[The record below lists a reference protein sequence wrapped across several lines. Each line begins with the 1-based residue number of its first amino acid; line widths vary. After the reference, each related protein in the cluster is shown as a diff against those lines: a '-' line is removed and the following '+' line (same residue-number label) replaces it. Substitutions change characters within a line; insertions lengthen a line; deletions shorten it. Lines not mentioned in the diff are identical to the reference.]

1 MQPNLLEKR
10 TKWCVSVLEKRT
22 NNIIKEDGNILYAP
36 IYMTMFL
43 HHHPAVTPLIYHP
56 ELPKAKRTSV
66 MKTQD
71 IAKENKGEI
80 VIYQSEEGKAAID
93 VILQDETVW
102 VTQEQMVALFGK
114 AKSTISEH
122 LKHIFEEGEL
132 DQNSVVRFFRT
143 TAADGKSYNTTY
155 YNLDVVI
162 SVGYRV
168 HSVQGTR
175 FRQWATQRIHEYI
188 IKGYTL
194 DDERLKGNGGRYFR
208 ELLQRIRDIR
218 SSERNLYQQVTDIYA
233 TAVDYDPKAEITRQF
248 FATVQNKMH
257 YAAHQHTAAEVVY
270 DRVDNE
276 KPMLGMTNFKGNYIT
291 KDDVIIAKNYLTEI
305 ELQRLNLL
313 VSQFFDYAEL
323 QAMEQHPMTMQEWI
337 DELDRVLSNNRR
349 PLLEGSGSIS
359 HQQAQEKAEHEYA
372 VYRQREMNQLESDYD
387 RAIRQLSL
395 FGSANGL
402 LGGEGDSKG
411 E

>member
-1 MQPNLLEKR
+1 MQARVHFYYVFVGILSKIALLRADFFASVRKKRNLFAYIRKKLYLCTQFKY
-10 TKWCVSVLEKRT
+10 
-22 NNIIKEDGNILYAP
+22 IL
-36 IYMTMFL
+36 
-43 HHHPAVTPLIYHP
+43 
-56 ELPKAKRTSV
+56 

-71 IAKENKGEI
+71 LTNDTRGEI
-80 VIYQSEEGKAAID
+80 VIYQSEEGKVSID
-93 VILQDETVW
+93 VLFQDETVW
-102 VTQEQMVALFGK
+102 LPIEQMSILFGK
-114 AKSTISEH
+114 SRSTINEH
-122 LKHIFEEGEL
+122 ILNIYKEGEL
-132 DQNSVVRFFRT
+132 SE
-143 TAADGKSYNTTY
+143 ADTMRKIGISDFSTKPTNF

-168 HSVQGTR
+168 HSMQGTR

-291 KDDVIIAKNYLTEI
+291 KDDVTIAKNYLTEI

-359 HQQAQEKAEHEYA
+359 HQQAQEKAVHEYTI
-372 VYRQREMNQLESDYD
+372 YRQREMNQLESDYD
-387 RAIRQLSL
+387 RAVRQLSL
-395 FGSANGL
+395 FGSTNSL
-402 LGGEGDSKG
+402 LCEDDSLSDK
-411 E
+411 

>member
-1 MQPNLLEKR
+1 
-10 TKWCVSVLEKRT
+10 
-22 NNIIKEDGNILYAP
+22 
-36 IYMTMFL
+36 
-43 HHHPAVTPLIYHP
+43 
-56 ELPKAKRTSV
+56 

-71 IAKENKGEI
+71 LTNDTRGEI
-80 VIYQSEEGKAAID
+80 VIYQSEEGRVSVD
-93 VILQDETVW
+93 VLFQDETVW
-102 VTQEQMVALFGK
+102 LPIEQMSILFGK
-114 AKSTISEH
+114 SRSTINEH
-122 LKHIFEEGEL
+122 ILNIYKEGEL
-132 DQNSVVRFFRT
+132 SEADTVRKIGISDFSTKPTNF
-143 TAADGKSYNTTY
+143 

-291 KDDVIIAKNYLTEI
+291 KDDVIIAKNYLSEN

-349 PLLEGSGSIS
+349 PLLEGGGSIS

-372 VYRQREMNQLESDYD
+372 IYRQREMNQLESDYD

-395 FGSANGL
+395 FGSTNGL
-402 LGGEGDSKG
+402 LGEGDSHNEK
-411 E
+411 

>member
-1 MQPNLLEKR
+1 MN
-10 TKWCVSVLEKRT
+10 
-22 NNIIKEDGNILYAP
+22 
-36 IYMTMFL
+36 
-43 HHHPAVTPLIYHP
+43 
-56 ELPKAKRTSV
+56 
-66 MKTQD
+66 TQD
-71 IAKENKGEI
+71 LTKDTKGEI
-80 VIYQSEEGKAAID
+80 VIYQSEEGRVSVD
-93 VILQDETVW
+93 VLFQDETVW
-102 VTQEQMVALFGK
+102 LPIEQMSILFGK
-114 AKSTISEH
+114 SRSTINEH
-122 LKHIFEEGEL
+122 ILNIYKEGEL
-132 DQNSVVRFFRT
+132 SEADTVRKIGISDFSTKPTNF
-143 TAADGKSYNTTY
+143 

-291 KDDVIIAKNYLTEI
+291 KDDVTIAKNYLTEI

-359 HQQAQEKAEHEYA
+359 HQQAQEKAVHEYTI
-372 VYRQREMNQLESDYD
+372 YRQREMNQLESDYD

-395 FGSANGL
+395 FSGSTEQHS
-402 LGGEGDSKG
+402 GETSID
-411 E
+411 EE

>member
-1 MQPNLLEKR
+1 
-10 TKWCVSVLEKRT
+10 
-22 NNIIKEDGNILYAP
+22 
-36 IYMTMFL
+36 
-43 HHHPAVTPLIYHP
+43 
-56 ELPKAKRTSV
+56 

-71 IAKENKGEI
+71 LTNDTKGEI
-80 VIYQSEEGKAAID
+80 VIYQSDEGKAAID

-132 DQNSVVRFFRT
+132 DSNVVVRFFRT
-143 TAADGKSYNTTY
+143 TTQHGAIEGKMQSHEVAF

-291 KDDVIIAKNYLTEI
+291 KDDVIIAKNYLNEK
-305 ELQRLNLL
+305 ELTVLNLL

-337 DELDRVLSNNRR
+337 DELNRVLSNNRR
-349 PLLEGSGSIS
+349 PILTGSGSIS
-359 HQQAQEKAEHEYA
+359 HQQAQEKAEHEYTI
-372 VYRQREMNQLESDYD
+372 YRQREMNQLESDYD

-395 FGSANGL
+395 FSGSTEQL
-402 LGGEGDSKG
+402 SGETSKD
-411 E
+411 ED

>member
-1 MQPNLLEKR
+1 
-10 TKWCVSVLEKRT
+10 
-22 NNIIKEDGNILYAP
+22 
-36 IYMTMFL
+36 
-43 HHHPAVTPLIYHP
+43 
-56 ELPKAKRTSV
+56 

-71 IAKENKGEI
+71 LTNDTRGEI
-80 VIYQSEEGKAAID
+80 VIYQSEEGKVSID
-93 VILQDETVW
+93 VLFQDETVW
-102 VTQEQMVALFGK
+102 LPIEQMSILFGK
-114 AKSTISEH
+114 SRSTINEH
-122 LKHIFEEGEL
+122 ILNIYKEGEL
-132 DQNSVVRFFRT
+132 SE
-143 TAADGKSYNTTY
+143 ADTMRKIGISDFSTKPTNF

-291 KDDVIIAKNYLTEI
+291 KDDVTIAKNYLTEI

-323 QAMEQHPMTMQEWI
+323 QAIEQHPMTMQEWI

-349 PLLEGSGSIS
+349 PLLKGSGSIS
-359 HQQAQEKAEHEYA
+359 HQQAQEKAEHEYTI
-372 VYRQREMNQLESDYD
+372 YRQREMNQLESDYD

-395 FGSANGL
+395 FSCSTEQL
-402 LGGEGDSKG
+402 SGETSID
-411 E
+411 EE

>member
-1 MQPNLLEKR
+1 MN
-10 TKWCVSVLEKRT
+10 
-22 NNIIKEDGNILYAP
+22 
-36 IYMTMFL
+36 
-43 HHHPAVTPLIYHP
+43 
-56 ELPKAKRTSV
+56 
-66 MKTQD
+66 TQD
-71 IAKENKGEI
+71 LTKDTKGEI
-80 VIYQSEEGKAAID
+80 VIYQSEEGRVSVD
-93 VILQDETVW
+93 VLFQDETVW
-102 VTQEQMVALFGK
+102 LPIEQMSILFGK
-114 AKSTISEH
+114 SRSTINEH
-122 LKHIFEEGEL
+122 ILNIYKEGEL
-132 DQNSVVRFFRT
+132 SEADTVRKIGISDFSTKPTNF
-143 TAADGKSYNTTY
+143 

-291 KDDVIIAKNYLTEI
+291 KDDVIIAKNYLNEK
-305 ELQRLNLL
+305 ELTVLNLL

-359 HQQAQEKAEHEYA
+359 HQQAQEKAEHEYTI
-372 VYRQREMNQLESDYD
+372 YRQREMNQLESDYD
-387 RAIRQLSL
+387 RAVRQLSL
-395 FGSANGL
+395 FSGSTEQL
-402 LGGEGDSKG
+402 SGETSID
-411 E
+411 EE

>member
-1 MQPNLLEKR
+1 
-10 TKWCVSVLEKRT
+10 
-22 NNIIKEDGNILYAP
+22 
-36 IYMTMFL
+36 
-43 HHHPAVTPLIYHP
+43 
-56 ELPKAKRTSV
+56 

-71 IAKENKGEI
+71 LTNDTRGEI

-102 VTQEQMVALFGK
+102 VTQEQMVSLFGK

-132 DQNSVVRFFRT
+132 DSNVVVRFFRT
-143 TAADGKSYNTTY
+143 TTQHGAIEGKMQSHEVAF

-291 KDDVIIAKNYLTEI
+291 KDDITIAKNYLTEI

-359 HQQAQEKAEHEYA
+359 HQQAQEKAVHEYTI
-372 VYRQREMNQLESDYD
+372 YRQREMNQLESDYD

-395 FGSANGL
+395 FGSTNGL
-402 LGGEGDSKG
+402 SCE
-411 E
+411 

>member
-1 MQPNLLEKR
+1 
-10 TKWCVSVLEKRT
+10 
-22 NNIIKEDGNILYAP
+22 
-36 IYMTMFL
+36 
-43 HHHPAVTPLIYHP
+43 
-56 ELPKAKRTSV
+56 

-71 IAKENKGEI
+71 LTKDTKGEI
-80 VIYQSEEGKAAID
+80 VIYQSEEGRVSVD
-93 VILQDETVW
+93 VLFQDETVW
-102 VTQEQMVALFGK
+102 LPIEQMSILFGK
-114 AKSTISEH
+114 SRSTVNEH
-122 LKHIFEEGEL
+122 ILNIYKEGEL
-132 DQNSVVRFFRT
+132 SEADTVRKIGISDFSTKPTNF
-143 TAADGKSYNTTY
+143 

-291 KDDVIIAKNYLTEI
+291 KDDVTIAKNYLTEI

-337 DELDRVLSNNRR
+337 DELDRVLSTNRR

-359 HQQAQEKAEHEYA
+359 HQQAQEKAEHEYTI
-372 VYRQREMNQLESDYD
+372 YRQREMNQLESDYD
-387 RAIRQLSL
+387 RAVRQLSL

-402 LGGEGDSKG
+402 LGD
-411 E
+411 

>member
-1 MQPNLLEKR
+1 
-10 TKWCVSVLEKRT
+10 
-22 NNIIKEDGNILYAP
+22 
-36 IYMTMFL
+36 
-43 HHHPAVTPLIYHP
+43 
-56 ELPKAKRTSV
+56 

-71 IAKENKGEI
+71 LTKDTKGEI
-80 VIYQSEEGKAAID
+80 VIYQSEEGRVSVD
-93 VILQDETVW
+93 VLFQDETVW
-102 VTQEQMVALFGK
+102 LPIEQMSILFGK
-114 AKSTISEH
+114 SRSTINEH
-122 LKHIFEEGEL
+122 ILNIYKEGEL
-132 DQNSVVRFFRT
+132 SEADTVRKIGISDFSTKPTNF
-143 TAADGKSYNTTY
+143 

-270 DRVDNE
+270 DRVDSD

-291 KDDVIIAKNYLTEI
+291 KDDVIIAKNYLSEN

-323 QAMEQHPMTMQEWI
+323 QAMEQHPMTMNEWI
-337 DELDRVLSNNRR
+337 EELERVVSNNRR

-359 HQQAQEKAEHEYA
+359 HQQAQEKAEHEYTI
-372 VYRQREMNQLESDYD
+372 YRQREMNQLESDYD
-387 RAIRQLSL
+387 RAVRQLSL
-395 FGSANGL
+395 FGSTNGL
-402 LGGEGDSKG
+402 SGGGDSHNNQ
-411 E
+411 

>member
-1 MQPNLLEKR
+1 
-10 TKWCVSVLEKRT
+10 
-22 NNIIKEDGNILYAP
+22 
-36 IYMTMFL
+36 
-43 HHHPAVTPLIYHP
+43 
-56 ELPKAKRTSV
+56 
-66 MKTQD
+66 MKTLD
-71 IAKENKGEI
+71 LTKDTKGEI
-80 VIYQSEEGKAAID
+80 VTYQSEEGRVSVD
-93 VILQDETVW
+93 VLFQDETVW
-102 VTQEQMVALFGK
+102 LPIEQMSILFGK
-114 AKSTISEH
+114 SRSTINEH
-122 LKHIFEEGEL
+122 ILNIYKEGEL
-132 DQNSVVRFFRT
+132 SEADTVRKIGISDFSTKPTNF
-143 TAADGKSYNTTY
+143 

-291 KDDVIIAKNYLTEI
+291 KDDVTIAKNYLTEI

-359 HQQAQEKAEHEYA
+359 HQQAQEKAVHEYTI
-372 VYRQREMNQLESDYD
+372 YRQREMNQLESDYD

-395 FGSANGL
+395 FSGSTEQL
-402 LGGEGDSKG
+402 SGETSID
-411 E
+411 EE

>member
-1 MQPNLLEKR
+1 
-10 TKWCVSVLEKRT
+10 
-22 NNIIKEDGNILYAP
+22 
-36 IYMTMFL
+36 
-43 HHHPAVTPLIYHP
+43 
-56 ELPKAKRTSV
+56 
-66 MKTQD
+66 MKTLD
-71 IAKENKGEI
+71 LTKDTKGEI
-80 VIYQSEEGKAAID
+80 VIYQSEEGRVSVD
-93 VILQDETVW
+93 VLFQDETVW
-102 VTQEQMVALFGK
+102 LPIEQMSILFGK
-114 AKSTISEH
+114 SRSTINEH
-122 LKHIFEEGEL
+122 ILNIYKEGEL
-132 DQNSVVRFFRT
+132 SEADTVRKIGISDFSTKPTNF
-143 TAADGKSYNTTY
+143 

-291 KDDVIIAKNYLTEI
+291 KDDVTIAKNYLTEI

-337 DELDRVLSNNRR
+337 DELDRVLTNNRR

-359 HQQAQEKAEHEYA
+359 HQQAQEKAVHEYTI
-372 VYRQREMNQLESDYD
+372 YRQREMNQLESDYD

-395 FGSANGL
+395 FSGSTEQL
-402 LGGEGDSKG
+402 SGETSID
-411 E
+411 EE

>member
-1 MQPNLLEKR
+1 MQARVHFYYVFVRFLSKIVLLSADFFASARKKRNLFAY
-10 TKWCVSVLEKRT
+10 
-22 NNIIKEDGNILYAP
+22 IKKKLYLCKQFKYIL
-36 IYMTMFL
+36 
-43 HHHPAVTPLIYHP
+43 
-56 ELPKAKRTSV
+56 

-71 IAKENKGEI
+71 LTNDTRGEI
-80 VIYQSEEGKAAID
+80 VIYQSEEGKVSID
-93 VILQDETVW
+93 VLFQDETVW
-102 VTQEQMVALFGK
+102 LPIEQMSILFGK
-114 AKSTISEH
+114 SRSTINEH
-122 LKHIFEEGEL
+122 ILNIYKEGEL
-132 DQNSVVRFFRT
+132 SE
-143 TAADGKSYNTTY
+143 ADTMRKIGISDFSTKPTNF

-168 HSVQGTR
+168 HSMQGTR

-291 KDDVIIAKNYLTEI
+291 KDDVTIAKNYLTEI

-359 HQQAQEKAEHEYA
+359 HQQAQEKAVHEYTI
-372 VYRQREMNQLESDYD
+372 YRQREMNQLESDYD
-387 RAIRQLSL
+387 RAVRQLSL
-395 FGSANGL
+395 FGSTNSL
-402 LGGEGDSKG
+402 LCEDDSLSDK
-411 E
+411 

>member
-1 MQPNLLEKR
+1 
-10 TKWCVSVLEKRT
+10 
-22 NNIIKEDGNILYAP
+22 
-36 IYMTMFL
+36 
-43 HHHPAVTPLIYHP
+43 
-56 ELPKAKRTSV
+56 
-66 MKTQD
+66 MKTLD
-71 IAKENKGEI
+71 LTKDTKGEI
-80 VIYQSEEGKAAID
+80 VIYQSEEGRVSVD
-93 VILQDETVW
+93 VLFQDETVW
-102 VTQEQMVALFGK
+102 LPIEQMSILFGK
-114 AKSTISEH
+114 SRSTINEH
-122 LKHIFEEGEL
+122 ILNIYKEGEL
-132 DQNSVVRFFRT
+132 SEADTVRKIGISDFSTKPTNF
-143 TAADGKSYNTTY
+143 

-291 KDDVIIAKNYLTEI
+291 KDDVTIAKIYLTEI

-349 PLLEGSGSIS
+349 PLLEGSGSIC
-359 HQQAQEKAEHEYA
+359 HQQAQEKAVHEYT
-372 VYRQREMNQLESDYD
+372 
-387 RAIRQLSL
+387 I
-395 FGSANGL
+395 
-402 LGGEGDSKG
+402 
-411 E
+411 

>member
-1 MQPNLLEKR
+1 
-10 TKWCVSVLEKRT
+10 
-22 NNIIKEDGNILYAP
+22 
-36 IYMTMFL
+36 
-43 HHHPAVTPLIYHP
+43 
-56 ELPKAKRTSV
+56 

-71 IAKENKGEI
+71 LTNDTRGEI
-80 VIYQSEEGKAAID
+80 VIYQSEEDKVSID

-143 TAADGKSYNTTY
+143 TAADGKSYNTAY

-175 FRQWATQRIHEYI
+175 FRQWATHRIHEYI

-248 FATVQNKMH
+248 FATVQNK
-257 YAAHQHTAAEVVY
+257 
-270 DRVDNE
+270 
-276 KPMLGMTNFKGNYIT
+276 G
-291 KDDVIIAKNYLTEI
+291 
-305 ELQRLNLL
+305 
-313 VSQFFDYAEL
+313 
-323 QAMEQHPMTMQEWI
+323 
-337 DELDRVLSNNRR
+337 
-349 PLLEGSGSIS
+349 
-359 HQQAQEKAEHEYA
+359 
-372 VYRQREMNQLESDYD
+372 
-387 RAIRQLSL
+387 
-395 FGSANGL
+395 GL
-402 LGGEGDSKG
+402 
-411 E
+411 

>member
-1 MQPNLLEKR
+1 MN
-10 TKWCVSVLEKRT
+10 
-22 NNIIKEDGNILYAP
+22 
-36 IYMTMFL
+36 
-43 HHHPAVTPLIYHP
+43 
-56 ELPKAKRTSV
+56 
-66 MKTQD
+66 TQD
-71 IAKENKGEI
+71 LTKDTKGEI
-80 VIYQSEEGKAAID
+80 VIYQSEEGRVSVD
-93 VILQDETVW
+93 VLFQDETVW
-102 VTQEQMVALFGK
+102 LPIEQMSILFGK
-114 AKSTISEH
+114 SRSTINEH
-122 LKHIFEEGEL
+122 ILNIYKEGEL
-132 DQNSVVRFFRT
+132 SEADTVRKIGISDFSTKPTNF
-143 TAADGKSYNTTY
+143 

-291 KDDVIIAKNYLTEI
+291 KDDVTIAKNYLTEI

-313 VSQFFDYAEL
+313 VAQFFDYAEL

-359 HQQAQEKAEHEYA
+359 HQQAQEKAEHEYTI
-372 VYRQREMNQLESDYD
+372 YRQREMNQLESDYD

-395 FGSANGL
+395 FSGSTEQL
-402 LGGEGDSKG
+402 SGETSID
-411 E
+411 EE

>member
-1 MQPNLLEKR
+1 
-10 TKWCVSVLEKRT
+10 
-22 NNIIKEDGNILYAP
+22 
-36 IYMTMFL
+36 
-43 HHHPAVTPLIYHP
+43 
-56 ELPKAKRTSV
+56 
-66 MKTQD
+66 MKTQEITKD
-71 IAKENKGEI
+71 TKGEI
-80 VIYQSEEGKAAID
+80 VIYQSEEGKVSVD
-93 VILQDETVW
+93 VLFQDETVW
-102 VTQEQMVALFGK
+102 LPIEQMSILFGK
-114 AKSTISEH
+114 SRSTINEH
-122 LKHIFEEGEL
+122 ILNIYKEGEL
-132 DQNSVVRFFRT
+132 SEADTVRKIGISDFSTKPTNF
-143 TAADGKSYNTTY
+143 

-291 KDDVIIAKNYLTEI
+291 KDDVTIAKNYLTEI

-359 HQQAQEKAEHEYA
+359 HQQAQEKAEHEYTI
-372 VYRQREMNQLESDYD
+372 YRQREMNQLESDYD

-395 FGSANGL
+395 FSGSTEQL
-402 LGGEGDSKG
+402 SGETSID
-411 E
+411 EE

>member
-1 MQPNLLEKR
+1 
-10 TKWCVSVLEKRT
+10 
-22 NNIIKEDGNILYAP
+22 
-36 IYMTMFL
+36 
-43 HHHPAVTPLIYHP
+43 
-56 ELPKAKRTSV
+56 

-71 IAKENKGEI
+71 LTKDTKGEI
-80 VIYQSEEGKAAID
+80 VIYQSEEGRVSVD
-93 VILQDETVW
+93 VLFQDETVW
-102 VTQEQMVALFGK
+102 LPIEQMSILFGK
-114 AKSTISEH
+114 SRSTINEH
-122 LKHIFEEGEL
+122 ILNIYKEGEL
-132 DQNSVVRFFRT
+132 SETDTVRKIGISDFSTKPTNF
-143 TAADGKSYNTTY
+143 

-291 KDDVIIAKNYLTEI
+291 KDDVTIAKNYLTEI

-359 HQQAQEKAEHEYA
+359 HQQAQEKAEHEYTI
-372 VYRQREMNQLESDYD
+372 YRQREMNQLESDYD

-395 FGSANGL
+395 FSGSTEQL
-402 LGGEGDSKG
+402 SGETSID
-411 E
+411 EE

>member
-1 MQPNLLEKR
+1 
-10 TKWCVSVLEKRT
+10 
-22 NNIIKEDGNILYAP
+22 
-36 IYMTMFL
+36 
-43 HHHPAVTPLIYHP
+43 
-56 ELPKAKRTSV
+56 
-66 MKTQD
+66 MKKDQEIQQQT
-71 IAKENKGEI
+71 GEI

-93 VILQDETVW
+93 VILANETVW
-102 VTQEQMVALFGK
+102 VTQDQMTLLFNRD
-114 AKSTISEH
+114 KSTISRH
-122 LKHIFEEGEL
+122 IKNIFEDGEL
-132 DQNSVVRFFRT
+132 DENSVVAFFAT
-143 TAADGKSYNTTY
+143 TASDGKTYNVAY

-233 TAVDYDPKAEITRQF
+233 TAIDYDPKAEITRQF

-291 KDDVIIAKNYLTEI
+291 KDDIVIAKNYLNEK
-305 ELQRLNLL
+305 ELTVLNLL

-337 DELDRVLSNNRR
+337 DELDRVLTNNRR
-349 PLLEGSGSIS
+349 PILEGTGSVS
-359 HQQAQEKAEHEYA
+359 HQQAHEKAEHEYII
-372 VYRQREMNQLESDYD
+372 YRQREMRELESDYD
-387 RAIRQLSL
+387 RAVRQLSL
-395 FGSANGL
+395 FSGYTEQL
-402 LGGEGDSKG
+402 EGEIPK
-411 E
+411 ENE

>member
-1 MQPNLLEKR
+1 MQARVHFYYVFVGILSKIVLLRADFFVSARKKR
-10 TKWCVSVLEKRT
+10 DLFAHIRKKLYLCTQFKY
-22 NNIIKEDGNILYAP
+22 IL
-36 IYMTMFL
+36 
-43 HHHPAVTPLIYHP
+43 
-56 ELPKAKRTSV
+56 

-71 IAKENKGEI
+71 LTNDTRGGI
-80 VIYQSEEGKAAID
+80 VIYQSEEGKVSID
-93 VILQDETVW
+93 VLFQDETVW
-102 VTQEQMVALFGK
+102 LPIEQMSILFGK
-114 AKSTISEH
+114 SRSTINEH
-122 LKHIFEEGEL
+122 ILNIYKEGEL
-132 DQNSVVRFFRT
+132 SE
-143 TAADGKSYNTTY
+143 ADTMRKIGISDFSTKPTNF

-270 DRVDNE
+270 DRVDSE

-291 KDDVIIAKNYLTEI
+291 KDDVIIAKNYLNEK
-305 ELQRLNLL
+305 ELTVLNLL

-349 PLLEGSGSIS
+349 PLLTGTGSIS
-359 HQQAQEKAEHEYA
+359 HQQAQEKADREYTI
-372 VYRQREMNQLESDYD
+372 YRQREMNQLESDYD
-387 RAIRQLSL
+387 RAVRQLSL
-395 FGSANGL
+395 FGSTNSL
-402 LGGEGDSKG
+402 LGEDDSQSDK
-411 E
+411 

>member
-1 MQPNLLEKR
+1 
-10 TKWCVSVLEKRT
+10 
-22 NNIIKEDGNILYAP
+22 
-36 IYMTMFL
+36 
-43 HHHPAVTPLIYHP
+43 
-56 ELPKAKRTSV
+56 
-66 MKTQD
+66 MKTPD
-71 IAKENKGEI
+71 LTNDTRGEI
-80 VIYQSEEGKAAID
+80 VIYQSEEGKVSID
-93 VILQDETVW
+93 VLFQDETVW
-102 VTQEQMVALFGK
+102 LPIEQMSILFGK
-114 AKSTISEH
+114 SRSTINEH
-122 LKHIFEEGEL
+122 ILNIYKEGEL
-132 DQNSVVRFFRT
+132 SE
-143 TAADGKSYNTTY
+143 ADTMRKIGISDFSTKPTNF

-270 DRVDNE
+270 DRVDSE

-291 KDDVIIAKNYLTEI
+291 KDDVIIAKNYLNEK
-305 ELQRLNLL
+305 ELTVLNLL

-349 PLLEGSGSIS
+349 PLLTGTGSIS
-359 HQQAQEKAEHEYA
+359 HKQAQEKAEHEYTI
-372 VYRQREMNQLESDYD
+372 YRPREMNQLESDYD
-387 RAIRQLSL
+387 RAVRQLSL
-395 FGSANGL
+395 FGSTNGL
-402 LGGEGDSKG
+402 SCE
-411 E
+411 

>member
-1 MQPNLLEKR
+1 
-10 TKWCVSVLEKRT
+10 
-22 NNIIKEDGNILYAP
+22 
-36 IYMTMFL
+36 
-43 HHHPAVTPLIYHP
+43 
-56 ELPKAKRTSV
+56 

-71 IAKENKGEI
+71 LTNDTRGEI
-80 VIYQSEEGKAAID
+80 VIYQSEEGRVSVD
-93 VILQDETVW
+93 VLFQDETVW
-102 VTQEQMVALFGK
+102 LPIEQMSILFGK
-114 AKSTISEH
+114 SRSTINEH
-122 LKHIFEEGEL
+122 ILNIYKEGEL
-132 DQNSVVRFFRT
+132 SE
-143 TAADGKSYNTTY
+143 ADTMRKIGISDFSTKPTNF

-359 HQQAQEKAEHEYA
+359 HQQAQEKAEHEYTI
-372 VYRQREMNQLESDYD
+372 YRQREMNQLESDYD

-395 FGSANGL
+395 FSGSTEQL
-402 LGGEGDSKG
+402 SGETSID
-411 E
+411 EE

>member
-1 MQPNLLEKR
+1 
-10 TKWCVSVLEKRT
+10 
-22 NNIIKEDGNILYAP
+22 
-36 IYMTMFL
+36 
-43 HHHPAVTPLIYHP
+43 
-56 ELPKAKRTSV
+56 
-66 MKTQD
+66 MKTQEITKD
-71 IAKENKGEI
+71 TKGEI
-80 VIYQSEEGKAAID
+80 VIYQSEEGKVSVD
-93 VILQDETVW
+93 VLFQDETVW
-102 VTQEQMVALFGK
+102 LPIEQMSILFGK
-114 AKSTISEH
+114 SRSTINEH
-122 LKHIFEEGEL
+122 ILNIYKEGEL
-132 DQNSVVRFFRT
+132 SEADTVRKIGISDFSTKPTNF
-143 TAADGKSYNTTY
+143 

-349 PLLEGSGSIS
+349 PLLEGGGSIS
-359 HQQAQEKAEHEYA
+359 HQQAQEKAVHEYTI
-372 VYRQREMNQLESDYD
+372 YRQREMNQFESDYD
-387 RAIRQLSL
+387 RAVRQLSL
-395 FGSANGL
+395 FSGSTERL
-402 LGGEGDSKG
+402 SGETSID
-411 E
+411 EE

>member
-1 MQPNLLEKR
+1 
-10 TKWCVSVLEKRT
+10 
-22 NNIIKEDGNILYAP
+22 
-36 IYMTMFL
+36 
-43 HHHPAVTPLIYHP
+43 
-56 ELPKAKRTSV
+56 

-71 IAKENKGEI
+71 LTKDTKGEI
-80 VIYQSEEGKAAID
+80 VIYQSEEGRVSVD
-93 VILQDETVW
+93 VLFQDETVW
-102 VTQEQMVALFGK
+102 LPIEQMSILFGK
-114 AKSTISEH
+114 SRSTINEH
-122 LKHIFEEGEL
+122 ILNIYKEGEL
-132 DQNSVVRFFRT
+132 SE
-143 TAADGKSYNTTY
+143 ADTMRKIGISDFSTKPTNF

-291 KDDVIIAKNYLTEI
+291 KDDVTIAKNYLTEI

-323 QAMEQHPMTMQEWI
+323 QAIEQHPMTMQEWI

-359 HQQAQEKAEHEYA
+359 HQQAQEKAEHEYTI
-372 VYRQREMNQLESDYD
+372 YRQREMNQLESDYD

-395 FGSANGL
+395 FSSTNGL
-402 LGGEGDSKG
+402 SCE
-411 E
+411 

>member
-1 MQPNLLEKR
+1 
-10 TKWCVSVLEKRT
+10 
-22 NNIIKEDGNILYAP
+22 
-36 IYMTMFL
+36 
-43 HHHPAVTPLIYHP
+43 
-56 ELPKAKRTSV
+56 
-66 MKTQD
+66 MKTPD
-71 IAKENKGEI
+71 LTKDTKGEI
-80 VIYQSEEGKAAID
+80 VIYQSEEGRVSVD
-93 VILQDETVW
+93 VLFQDETVW
-102 VTQEQMVALFGK
+102 LPIEQMSILFGK
-114 AKSTISEH
+114 SRSTINEH
-122 LKHIFEEGEL
+122 ILNIYKEGEL
-132 DQNSVVRFFRT
+132 SEADTVRKIGISDFSTKPTNF
-143 TAADGKSYNTTY
+143 

-291 KDDVIIAKNYLTEI
+291 KDDVTIAKNYLTEI

-359 HQQAQEKAEHEYA
+359 HQQAQEKAEHEYTI
-372 VYRQREMNQLESDYD
+372 YRQREMNQLESDYD
-387 RAIRQLSL
+387 RAVRQLSL
-395 FGSANGL
+395 FSGSTEQL
-402 LGGEGDSKG
+402 SGETSID
-411 E
+411 EE